1 MPLQSPGSFRTL
13 VFDSRLDL
21 PDRLQQRGAQ
31 GVVHRLGENIGPWG
45 HQVCADVER
54 RARFEPALDDDTGLV
69 NLEGFANFLQ
79 VLLDER
85 GERSG
90 WTVVDMFEDEFHD
103 APRFAADSVID
114 KYAYSHLPL
123 AFMESS
129 NAAPEWLNYHHLRYF
144 HAVAK
149 EGSISRAAE
158 KLRTSQPSICA
169 QVKQLESALGEP
181 LYRRSGRS
189 IVLTDFGR
197 LIYGY
202 ADEILTLGSELLT
215 IAKRA
220 PTARTL
226 RLNVGIVD
234 SFPKLLSLDILRPA
248 FAHQPPVRVTCH
260 EGKLEDLLGQLASHR
275 LDALLA
281 DEPPPSSA
289 KVKTFCHALG
299 TSGVTFCASP
309 ALGKK
314 LTVRFPRNLHGAP
327 LLLPTQNTALRRDL
341 EKWFRAVKVEPVVV
355 GEFEDAAFAKIVATE
370 GIGITVVPT
379 IVATEAIER
388 YGFVALGKTAE
399 CQIHLYLI
407 TAERR
412 IEHPAL
418 ALLAYEA
425 GRAFVGK
432 RQKVKPANRRHA
444 KSSSRSAKAR

>member
-1 MPLQSPGSFRTL
+1 ML
-13 VFDSRLDL
+13 
-21 PDRLQQRGAQ
+21 
-31 GVVHRLGENIGPWG
+31 
-45 HQVCADVER
+45 
-54 RARFEPALDDDTGLV
+54 
-69 NLEGFANFLQ
+69 
-79 VLLDER
+79 
-85 GERSG
+85 
-90 WTVVDMFEDEFHD
+90 EDEFHD
-103 APRFAADSVID
+103 APSFSPGSLFD
-114 KYAYSHLPL
+114 KYANSHLPFV
-123 AFMESS
+123 FMESE
-129 NAAPEWLNYHHLRYF
+129 NPAAEWLNYHHLRYF
-144 HAVAK
+144 HAVAR
-149 EGSISRAAE
+149 EGSISGAAE
-158 KLRTSQPSICA
+158 KLRASQPSICA
-169 QVKQLESALGEP
+169 QVKQLESALGET

-202 ADEILTLGSELLT
+202 ADEILALGRELLT
-215 IAKRA
+215 VAKRA

-226 RLNVGIVD
+226 RLHVGILD

-248 FAHQPPVRVTCH
+248 FAHEPPVQVTCH

-309 ALGKK
+309 ALRKK
-314 LTVRFPRNLHGAP
+314 LTARFPRNLHGAP

-341 EKWFRAVKVEPVVV
+341 EKWFRAVNVEPVVV

-379 IVATEAIER
+379 VVEPEAIER
-388 YGFVALGKTAE
+388 YGFVPLGKTTE

-418 ALLAYEA
+418 ALLANEA

-432 RQKVKPANRRHA
+432 QQSE
-444 KSSSRSAKAR
+444 KSTKRRSAKAR